1 MKTIISNSFYP
12 WYGKKPWFITLARML
27 GIPIIT
33 HKRPSIGKDKPMA
46 KVSYETDDALFEFDL
61 VEAIETLNHY
71 ASEYKDD
78 EAAQLLDF
86 IAESPDES
94 IKIPEKYDYFGYIA
108 LHLLSQEQGLIKCKL
123 CGKTYHPDELKPTTM
138 GYGKSPFSPNP
149 KEKGGI
155 KKLLGKKQK
164 LPGMS
169 GGRGYKCPEG
179 HELISMIT
187 WRT

>member
-12 WYGKKPWFITLARML
+12 WYGKKPWFITLARIL
-27 GIPIIT
+27 GIPILT
-33 HKRPSIGKDKPMA
+33 HKRPPKGKDKSMA

-71 ASEYKDD
+71 AFEHEDD

-94 IKIPEKYDYFGYIA
+94 VKIPERYDYFGYIA
-108 LHLLSQEQGLIKCKL
+108 LHLLSQEQGSIKCKL
-123 CGKTYHPDELKPTTM
+123 CGKTYHPDELKPTTL
-138 GYGKSPFSPNP
+138 GHGKSPLSINS
-149 KEKGGI
+149 KEKRGI
-155 KKLLGKKQK
+155 KKLFGKKQK
-164 LPGMS
+164 LPGML

>member
-1 MKTIISNSFYP
+1 MKNLISNSFYP

-94 IKIPEKYDYFGYIA
+94 VTVPEKYDYFGYIA
-108 LHLLSQEQGLIKCKL
+108 LDLLSQEQGSIKCKL
-123 CGKTYHPDELKPTTM
+123 CSKTYHPDQLKCETCPRFPRSNRHFPI
-138 GYGKSPFSPNP
+138 Y
-149 KEKGGI
+149 
-155 KKLLGKKQK
+155 
-164 LPGMS
+164 LPDAGS
-169 GGRGYKCPEG
+169 
-179 HELISMIT
+179 
-187 WRT
+187 